1 MRHNCS
7 LIKSQNTP
15 HLAQEIKS
23 SCQMSTLILNTWHMT
38 LQVFRLICAV
48 VTSLLTE
55 KGNKWNFFHYFR
67 PRGLFVLQLQR
78 DIRGREIRIHDQFD
92 ILIIETCYTTRMENN
107 SNAATISESEMER
120 ILGKEVAVARALDVE
135 RSEFI
140 VCFINSIVNKSV
152 STLLQGFHEIWLLF
166 ILHFELLTEK

>member
-1 MRHNCS
+1 M
-7 LIKSQNTP
+7 
-15 HLAQEIKS
+15 
-23 SCQMSTLILNTWHMT
+23 
-38 LQVFRLICAV
+38 
-48 VTSLLTE
+48 
-55 KGNKWNFFHYFR
+55 
-67 PRGLFVLQLQR
+67 FVLQLQR

-166 ILHFELLTEK
+166 MLHFELLTEK